1 MTFPGAGRAVWIG
14 GSSSGGTG
22 RTADWSTYD
31 GTNDSAWQQWVDDTS
46 TAIASSISVTAT
58 PMNAHGFGGGRGA
71 LVLTD
76 GSVNKVALFIADTDD
91 ATAGQFKLYGNHA
104 NTGTMRGYGPLVLL
118 TGTDDDG
125 SLVTYS
131 WGGDSLNG
139 GSKISGLY
147 KFYHQDSTYKPPHEG
162 VAVTLSERFPYT
174 GDFNT
179 YNGGS
184 YGGEFGGSQTDE
196 NGLGWPSDAKTNYLQ
211 VWAIN
216 PENNDNI
223 TATNRQFFTPYRIAN
238 TQDLIDSPSSALL
251 ERDGNVIGDTSP
263 NYVESNNKMRSHFE
277 GGGTVLWQTTYGGDG
292 NQYPQQNKDNFL
304 IPFTRTVGDPLFTT
318 SVAGIHTVA
327 FTYASTSQGFGDSA
341 NFHPTGRMFKF
352 NWTHQRFG
360 HLEDQTTSSEFYV
373 AGGDNSDNNYGQ
385 YQTGW
390 NTGRDAAE
398 AKIRAKMKAI
408 QIGDHY
414 IGLYGD
420 CASVTDIGNLLLT
433 ACSGNPDQNT
443 NDNFNNK
450 TLIYADSDSTGI
462 SQAFGNSLGGQTTPA
477 SNNIQVSTVNGSDSS
492 STAYD
497 PANTALFALEG
508 DYFGVAWTTST
519 NVYVSIFKIVPQSS
533 AAPTISRIADTID
546 LGTIPASSGTK
557 TLSGMRINKGVGVI
571 TCGNY
576 YRIIK
581 TDTI

>member
-31 GTNDSAWQQWVDDTS
+31 GTNDSAWQPWVDDTS
-46 TAIASSISVTAT
+46 TAISSSISVTAT

-71 LVLTD
+71 LVVTD
-76 GSVNKVALFIADTDD
+76 GSVNKAALFIADTDD
-91 ATAGQFKLYGNHA
+91 ATSGQFKLYGDHA
-104 NTGTMRGYGPLVLL
+104 NTGTMRGYGPLILL
-118 TGTDDDG
+118 TGTDDNG

-131 WGGDSLNG
+131 WAGDSLSG

-147 KFYHQDSTYKPPHEG
+147 KFYSADSTWTPPHEG

-179 YNGGS
+179 YQGGS
-184 YGGEFGGSQTDE
+184 YSTGS
-196 NGLGWPSDAKTNYLQ
+196 NNWPASAKTNYLQ

-216 PENNDNI
+216 PDNRGS
-223 TATNRQFFTPYRIAN
+223 TTQTNQQFFTPYRLAN
-238 TQDLIDSPSSALL
+238 LQDLIDSPSSALL
-251 ERDGNVIGDTSP
+251 DRAGNTKGDTNP
-263 NYVESNNKMRSHFE
+263 NYVEGNNKMESHFT
-277 GGGTVLWQTTYGGDG
+277 GGGFTTWQTADGGDG
-292 NQYPQQNKDNFL
+292 NQYLLQNKDNFL
-304 IPFTRTVGDPLFTT
+304 IPFTRTVGDPSFTT
-318 SVAGIHTVA
+318 SPAGIHAVA
-327 FTYASTSQGFGDSA
+327 FTYASNNYTYSDTA
-341 NFHPTGRMFKF
+341 DFHPTARTFKF
-352 NWTHQRFG
+352 NWTHKRFA
-360 HLEDQTTSSEFYV
+360 HLEDQTTASEFYGV
-373 AGGDNSDNNYGQ
+373 GGENNDRNYGQ
-385 YQTGW
+385 YQTGY

-420 CASVTDIGNLLLT
+420 CASVTDIGNLYLT

-443 NDNFNNK
+443 NGNLTNA
-450 TLIYADSDSTGI
+450 TLIYADSDSTGP
-462 SQAFGNSLGGQTTPA
+462 GNGFSNLVVTQTTPA
-477 SNNIQVSTVNGSDSS
+477 ANNIQVSTVNGSDSS

-519 NVYVSIFKIVPQSS
+519 NVYVSIFKIVPGSS
-533 AAPTISRIADTID
+533 AAPTISRIADTIN
-546 LGTIPASSGTK
+546 LGTIPAASGTK

>member
-22 RTADWSTYD
+22 RTNDWSTYD
-31 GTNDSAWQQWVDDTS
+31 GTEDSAWQPWVDDTS
-46 TAIASSISVTAT
+46 TAISSSISVTAT
-58 PMNAHGFGGGRGA
+58 PMNAHGLGGGRGA

-76 GSVNKVALFIADTDD
+76 GSVNKVALFVADTDD
-91 ATAGQFKLYGNHA
+91 ATAGQFKIYGSHA
-104 NTGTMRGYGPLVLL
+104 NTGTMRGYGTTILL

-125 SLVTYS
+125 SLVTYQQQ
-131 WGGDSLNG
+131 GDALAG

-147 KFYHQDSTYKPPHEG
+147 KFYSYDSTWTPPHEG

-174 GDFNT
+174 GDYNT
-179 YNGGS
+179 YQGANYANGS
-184 YGGEFGGSQTDE
+184 
-196 NGLGWPSDAKTNYLQ
+196 NNWPASAKTNYLQ

-216 PENNDNI
+216 PDDRGVHTQSN
-223 TATNRQFFTPYRIAN
+223 QQWFTPYRIAN

-251 ERDGNVIGDTSP
+251 ERDGNVIGDTNP
-263 NYVESNNKMRSHFE
+263 NYVQANNKMNSHFE
-277 GGGTVLWQTTYGGDG
+277 GGGTSLWQTQYGGDG
-292 NQYPQQNKDNFL
+292 NQYLLQNKDNFL
-304 IPFTRTVGDPLFTT
+304 IPFTRTVGDPNNTT
-318 SVAGIHTVA
+318 DPAGIHTVA
-327 FTYASTSQGFGDSA
+327 FNYASTNVWNSDSA
-341 NFHPTGRMFKF
+341 DFHPTARTFKF
-352 NWTHQRFG
+352 NWTHHRFA
-360 HLEDQTTSSEFYV
+360 HLEDQTSTSEFYH

-385 YQTGW
+385 YKTGY

-433 ACSGNPDQNT
+433 ACSGNPAQNT
-443 NDNFNNK
+443 NNNFNNK
-450 TLIYADSDSTGI
+450 TLIYADSDSTGS
-462 SQAFGNSLGGQTTPA
+462 SQSFGSAPGTQTTPA
-477 SNNIQVSTVNGSDSS
+477 SNNIAVSTVNGSDSS

-497 PANTALFALEG
+497 PANTALFALED
-508 DYFGVAWTTST
+508 DYFAVAWTTST
-519 NVYVSIFKIVPQSS
+519 NVYASIFKIVPQSS
-533 AAPTISRIADTID
+533 AAPTISRIADTIN
-546 LGTIPASSGTK
+546 LGTIPAASGTK

-581 TDTI
+581 TDAI

>member
-22 RTADWSTYD
+22 RTNDWSTYD
-31 GTNDSAWQQWVDDTS
+31 GTEDSAWQQWVDDTS
-46 TAIASSISVTAT
+46 TAISSSTDVTAT
-58 PMNAHGFGGGRGA
+58 PMNAHGLGGGKGA

-91 ATAGQFKLYGNHA
+91 ATAGQFKIYGSHA
-104 NTGTMRGYGPLVLL
+104 NTGTMRGYGTTILL
-118 TGTDDDG
+118 TGTDDNG
-125 SLVTYS
+125 SLVTYQQQ
-131 WGGDSLNG
+131 GDELVG

-147 KFYHQDSTYKPPHEG
+147 KFYSYDSTWSPPHEG

-174 GDFNT
+174 GDYNT
-179 YNGGS
+179 YSGGQ
-184 YGGEFGGSQTDE
+184 YAEGS
-196 NGLGWPSDAKTNYLQ
+196 NNWPASAKTNYLQ

-216 PENNDNI
+216 PDDRGNI
-223 TATNRQFFTPYRIAN
+223 PNRNQQFFTPYRIAN

-251 ERDGNVIGDTSP
+251 ERDGNVKGDTSP
-263 NYVESNNKMRSHFE
+263 NYIEANNKMNTHFE
-277 GGGTVLWQTTYGGDG
+277 GSGSVLWNTTYGGDG
-292 NQYPQQNKDNFL
+292 NTYQTHNKDNFL
-304 IPFTRTVGDPLFTT
+304 IPFTRTVGDPQYTT
-318 SVAGIHTVA
+318 SPAGIHTVA
-327 FTYASTSQGFGDSA
+327 FTYASTSNGWSDSEGF
-341 NFHPTGRMFKF
+341 NPTARVFKF
-352 NWTHQRFG
+352 NWTHHRFA
-360 HLEDQTTSSEFYV
+360 HLEDQTSTAEFYHI
-373 AGGDNSDNNYGQ
+373 GGDNADNNYGQ
-385 YQTGW
+385 YRTGY

-420 CASVTDIGNLLLT
+420 CASVTDIGNLYLT
-433 ACSGNPDQNT
+433 ACSGNPAQNT
-443 NDNFNNK
+443 NGNFNNA
-450 TLIYADSDSTGI
+450 TLIYADSDSSG
-462 SQAFGNSLGGQTTPA
+462 SAQAFGSHNGQTTPA

-497 PANTALFALEG
+497 PANTALFALED

-519 NVYVSIFKIVPQSS
+519 NVYASIFKIVPGSS
-533 AAPTISRIADTID
+533 AAPTISRIADTIN
-546 LGTIPASSGTK
+546 LGTIPAGSGTK
-557 TLSGMRINKGVGVI
+557 RLSGMRINKGVGVI

>member
-22 RTADWSTYD
+22 RTNDWSTYD
-31 GTNDSAWQQWVDDTS
+31 GTEDSAWQQWVDDTS
-46 TAIASSISVTAT
+46 TAISSSISVTAT

-76 GSVNKVALFIADTDD
+76 GSVNKVGLFIADTDD
-91 ATAGQFKLYGNHA
+91 ATAGQFKLYGSHA
-104 NTGTMRGYGPLVLL
+104 NTGTMRGYGPMVLL

-131 WGGDSLNG
+131 WSGDSLSG

-147 KFYHQDSTYKPPHEG
+147 KFYSQDSTWTPPHQG
-162 VAVTLSERFPYT
+162 VAITLSERFPYT
-174 GDFNT
+174 GDYNT
-179 YNGGS
+179 YQGANYNNGS
-184 YGGEFGGSQTDE
+184 S
-196 NGLGWPSDAKTNYLQ
+196 NWPASAKTNYLQ

-216 PENNDNI
+216 PDNRGQ
-223 TATNRQFFTPYRIAN
+223 TTKTNQQWFTPYRIAN

-263 NYVESNNKMRSHFE
+263 NYIENNNKMDTHFE
-277 GGGTVLWQTTYGGDG
+277 GGGTVTWQTQYGGDG
-292 NQYPQQNKDNFL
+292 NVYLVQNKDNFL
-304 IPFTRTVGDPLFTT
+304 IPFTRTVGDPQFTT
-318 SVAGIHTVA
+318 DPAGIHTVA
-327 FTYASTSQGFGDSA
+327 FSYASINAGYSDSED
-341 NFHPTGRMFKF
+341 FHPTARTFKF
-352 NWTHQRFG
+352 NWTHHRFA
-360 HLEDQTTSSEFYV
+360 HLEDVTSTAEFYRI
-373 AGGDNSDNNYGQ
+373 GGENSDNNYGQ
-385 YQTGW
+385 YRTGY

-408 QIGDHY
+408 QIGDHF

-420 CASVTDIGNLLLT
+420 CASVTDIGNLYLT

-443 NDNFNNK
+443 NNNFNNK
-450 TLIYADSDSTGI
+450 TLIYADSDSTG
-462 SQAFGNSLGGQTTPA
+462 SAQAFGSATGAQTTPA

-508 DYFGVAWTTST
+508 DYFAVAWTTST
-519 NVYVSIFKIVPQSS
+519 NVYASIFKIVPQSS
-533 AAPTISRIADTID
+533 AAPTISRIADTIN
-546 LGTIPASSGTK
+546 LGTIPAGSGTK